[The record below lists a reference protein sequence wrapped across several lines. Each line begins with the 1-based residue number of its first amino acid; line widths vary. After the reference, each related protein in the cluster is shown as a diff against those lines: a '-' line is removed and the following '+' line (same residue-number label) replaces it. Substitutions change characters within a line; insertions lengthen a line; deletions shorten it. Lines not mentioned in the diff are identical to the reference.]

1 MVEQAYSL
9 NEVGKLLGLSKSIV
23 TGLIDAGFV
32 SPARGRRKEYRFT
45 FQDLVML
52 RAARGLTE
60 AGLSSTRILRALRRL
75 KSQLPDE
82 IPRTGL
88 RIEAMGDSVVVSE
101 GDQQWQPED
110 GQYVLGFSIASAPR
124 RRVSFID
131 QPSNGEVKPPEQPLT
146 RSVKPAERSVN
157 GATSQSSLTGDEWFH
172 RAIGLE
178 DDDPEGSCDA
188 YRNAIAADPTYGPA
202 YTNLGRMLHQQG
214 RLREAESIYRLGLAR
229 CGPDS
234 VSLFNL
240 GVLLED
246 SNRSAEAAGLYRK
259 ALEASPEMADA
270 HYNLALLCE
279 AKGMRREALRH
290 LSAYRKFS
298 G

>member
-1 MVEQAYSL
+1 MAEQGYTLS
-9 NEVGKLLGLSKSIV
+9 EVSKLLGLTRSIV
-23 TGLIDAGFV
+23 TGLVDAGFV
-32 SPARGRRKEYRFT
+32 SPARGRRKAYRFT

-60 AGLSSTRILRALRRL
+60 AGLSSTRILRSLRRL
-75 KSQLPDE
+75 KAQLPDD
-82 IPRTGL
+82 IPRGPL
-88 RIEAMGDSVVVSE
+88 RIEAQGDSVVVSE
-101 GDQQWQPED
+101 GDRQWQPED
-110 GQYVLGFSIASAPR
+110 GQYVLGFTVESTPR
-124 RRVSFID
+124 RGVSFID
-131 QPSNGEVKPPEQPLT
+131 QPMVESAPRSESAQPA
-146 RSVKPAERSVN
+146 SPS
-157 GATSQSSLTGDEWFH
+157 GDEWFH
-172 RAIGLE
+172 KAMSLE
-178 DDDPEGSCDA
+178 EVDPEASCDA
-188 YRNAIAADPTYGPA
+188 YRQAIAADPAYGPA
-202 YTNLGRMLHQQG
+202 YTNLGRMLHQQA
-214 RLREAESIYRLGLAR
+214 RLREAESVYRLGLAR

>member
-1 MVEQAYSL
+1 VAEEGFSL
-9 NEVGKLLGLSKSIV
+9 SEVSKLLGLSRSIV
-23 TGLIDAGFV
+23 TGLIEAGFV
-32 SPARGRRKEYRFT
+32 SPARGRRNEYRFT
-45 FQDLVML
+45 FHDLVML
-52 RAARGLTE
+52 RAARGLSE

-75 KSQLPDE
+75 KLQLPDE
-82 IPRTGL
+82 IPLAGL
-88 RIEAMGDSVVVSE
+88 RIEAVGDAVVVSE

-110 GQYVLGFSIASAPR
+110 GQYVLGFTVASTPKH
-124 RRVSFID
+124 RVSFIETSVTP
-131 QPSNGEVKPPEQPLT
+131 PSV
-146 RSVKPAERSVN
+146 
-157 GATSQSSLTGDEWFH
+157 TGDEWFH
-172 RAIGLE
+172 KATRLE
-178 DDDPEGSCDA
+178 EVDPEAACAA
-188 YRNAIAADPTYGPA
+188 YRHAIEADPAYGPA
-202 YTNLGRMLHQQG
+202 YTNLGRMLHQRG
-214 RLREAESIYRLGLAR
+214 ELREAEAVYRLGLAR

-234 VSLFNL
+234 VALFNL

>member
-1 MVEQAYSL
+1 VAEQGYSL
-9 NEVGKLLGLSKSIV
+9 SEVGKLLGLSRSIV

-60 AGLSSTRILRALRRL
+60 AGLSSTRILRSLRRL

-88 RIEAMGDSVVVSE
+88 RIEAMGDAVVVTE
-101 GDQQWQPED
+101 GDRLWQPEN
-110 GQYVLGFSIASAPR
+110 GQYVLGFTVESTPR
-124 RRVSFID
+124 RGVSFID
-131 QPSNGEVKPPEQPLT
+131 QPVNE
-146 RSVKPAERSVN
+146 SVPATAR
-157 GATSQSSLTGDEWFH
+157 TGDQWFH
-172 RAIGLE
+172 NALSLE
-178 DDDPEGSCDA
+178 DVDPQASCDA
-188 YRNAIAADPTYGPA
+188 YRHAIAADPTYGPA

-214 RLREAESIYRLGLAR
+214 LLREAESVYRLGIAR

-246 SNRSAEAAGLYRK
+246 SNRSAEAVGLYRK

>member
-1 MVEQAYSL
+1 MVEAGYSL
-9 NEVGKLLGLSKSIV
+9 SEVSKLLGLSRSIV

-32 SPARGRRKEYRFT
+32 SPARGRRKGYRFT
-45 FQDLVML
+45 FHDLVML

-60 AGLSSTRILRALRRL
+60 AGLSSTRILRSLRRL

-82 IPRTGL
+82 IPHAGL
-88 RIEAMGDSVVVSE
+88 RIEAVGDAVVVGE

-110 GQYVLGFSIASAPR
+110 GQYVLGFTVASTPKH
-124 RRVSFID
+124 RVSFIET
-131 QPSNGEVKPPEQPLT
+131 SA
-146 RSVKPAERSVN
+146 PA
-157 GATSQSSLTGDEWFH
+157 ASLSGDEWFH
-172 RAIGLE
+172 KATSLE
-178 DDDPEGSCDA
+178 EVDPDAACAA
-188 YRNAIAADPTYGPA
+188 YRQAIAADPAYGPA
-202 YTNLGRMLHQQG
+202 YTNLGRMLHERGQ
-214 RLREAESIYRLGLAR
+214 LREAEVVYRQGLAR

-234 VSLFNL
+234 VALFNL

-279 AKGMRREALRH
+279 AKGLRREALRH

-298 G
+298 D

>member
-1 MVEQAYSL
+1 MAEQGYSL
-9 NEVGKLLGLSKSIV
+9 SEVGKLLGLSRSIV

-60 AGLSSTRILRALRRL
+60 AGLSSTRILRSLRRL
-75 KSQLPDE
+75 KSQLPE
-82 IPRTGL
+82 KIPRSGL
-88 RIEAMGDSVVVSE
+88 RIEAMGDAVVVSE
-101 GDQQWQPED
+101 GDQQWQPEN
-110 GQYVLGFSIASAPR
+110 GQYVLGFTVESSPR
-124 RRVSFID
+124 RGVSFID
-131 QPSNGEVKPPEQPLT
+131 QPVDEPAAPAAQPL
-146 RSVKPAERSVN
+146 
-157 GATSQSSLTGDEWFH
+157 SLTGEEWFH
-172 RAIGLE
+172 RAMSLE
-178 DDDPEGSCDA
+178 EEDPEASCDA
-188 YRNAIAADPTYGPA
+188 YRQAIAANPKYGPA

>member
-1 MVEQAYSL
+1 VVEQAYSL
-9 NEVGKLLGLSKSIV
+9 GEVGKLLGLSRSIV

-82 IPRTGL
+82 VPRAGL

-110 GQYVLGFSIASAPR
+110 GQYVLGFTVEPGR
-124 RRVSFID
+124 RRGVSFID
-131 QPSNGEVKPPEQPLT
+131 QPGSA
-146 RSVKPAERSVN
+146 PARLPDHPAVES
-157 GATSQSSLTGDEWFH
+157 AASTSQSGDEWFH
-172 RAIGLE
+172 KAMALE
-178 DDDPEGSCDA
+178 DVDVEASCDA
-188 YRNAIAADPTYGPA
+188 YRHAIAADPTYGPA

-214 RLREAESIYRLGLAR
+214 RLREAESTYRLGLAR

>member
-1 MVEQAYSL
+1 MSEQGYSL
-9 NEVGKLLGLSKSIV
+9 SEVSKLLGLSRSIV

-60 AGLSSTRILRALRRL
+60 AGLSSTRILRSLRRL
-75 KSQLPDE
+75 KSQLPHE
-82 IPRTGL
+82 IPRGPL
-88 RIEAMGDSVVVSE
+88 RIEAQGDAVVVSE
-101 GDQQWQPED
+101 GDRQWQPED
-110 GQYVLGFSIASAPR
+110 GQYVLGFTVESTPR
-124 RRVSFID
+124 RGVSFID
-131 QPSNGEVKPPEQPLT
+131 QPSAESAPAVP
-146 RSVKPAERSVN
+146 RSAPAASP
-157 GATSQSSLTGDEWFH
+157 APTGDEWFR
-172 RAIGLE
+172 RAMSLE
-178 DDDPEGSCDA
+178 EEDPEASCNA
-188 YRNAIAADPTYGPA
+188 YRQAIAVDPKYGPA

-229 CGPDS
+229 CGADS

>member
-1 MVEQAYSL
+1 
-9 NEVGKLLGLSKSIV
+9 
-23 TGLIDAGFV
+23 LIDAGFV
-32 SPARGRRKEYRFT
+32 SPARGRRKAYRFT

-60 AGLSSTRILRALRRL
+60 AGLSSTRILRSLRRL

-82 IPRTGL
+82 IPRGPL
-88 RIEAMGDSVVVSE
+88 RIEAQGDAVVVSE
-101 GDQQWQPED
+101 GDRQWQPED
-110 GQYVLGFSIASAPR
+110 GQYVLGFTVESTPR
-124 RRVSFID
+124 RGVSFID
-131 QPSNGEVKPPEQPLT
+131 QPASEPARPPAQP
-146 RSVKPAERSVN
+146 VN
-157 GATSQSSLTGDEWFH
+157 GSVQPPSLSADEWFH
-172 RAIGLE
+172 RAMSLE
-178 DDDPEGSCDA
+178 EADVEASCEA
-188 YRNAIAADPTYGPA
+188 YRHAIAADPAYGPA

-214 RLREAESIYRLGLAR
+214 RLREAESMYRLGLAR

-246 SNRSAEAAGLYRK
+246 SNRSTEAAGLYRK
-259 ALEASPEMADA
+259 ALEASPDMADA

>member
-1 MVEQAYSL
+1 MVEAGYSL
-9 NEVGKLLGLSKSIV
+9 SEVSKLLGLSRSIV

-32 SPARGRRKEYRFT
+32 SPARGRRNEYRFT
-45 FQDLVML
+45 FHDLVML
-52 RAARGLTE
+52 RAARSLTE
-60 AGLSSTRILRALRRL
+60 AGLSSTRILRSLRRL

-82 IPRTGL
+82 IPLTGL
-88 RIEAMGDSVVVSE
+88 RIEAVGDAVVVSE
-101 GDQQWQPED
+101 GDQQWQPEN
-110 GQYVLGFSIASAPR
+110 GQYVLGFTVASTPKH
-124 RRVSFID
+124 RVSFIEAAVP
-131 QPSNGEVKPPEQPLT
+131 PSATPSAPP
-146 RSVKPAERSVN
+146 
-157 GATSQSSLTGDEWFH
+157 SLTGDAWFH
-172 RAIGLE
+172 KATSLE
-178 DDDPEGSCDA
+178 EVDPEGACAA
-188 YRNAIAADPTYGPA
+188 YRHAIDADPTYGPA
-202 YTNLGRMLHQQG
+202 YTNLGRMLHQRGQ
-214 RLREAESIYRLGLAR
+214 LREAEAVYRLGLAR

-234 VSLFNL
+234 VALFNL

-279 AKGMRREALRH
+279 ARGLRREALRH

>member
-1 MVEQAYSL
+1 MVEEGYSL
-9 NEVGKLLGLSKSIV
+9 SEVSKLLDLSRSIV

-32 SPARGRRKEYRFT
+32 SPARGRRNEYRFT
-45 FQDLVML
+45 FHDLVML

-82 IPRTGL
+82 IPRAGL
-88 RIEAMGDSVVVSE
+88 RIEAVGDAVVVGE
-101 GDQQWQPED
+101 GDRQWQPED
-110 GQYVLGFSIASAPR
+110 GQYVLGFTVASTPKQ
-124 RRVSFID
+124 RVSFIEASP
-131 QPSNGEVKPPEQPLT
+131 PS
-146 RSVKPAERSVN
+146 A
-157 GATSQSSLTGDEWFH
+157 SLTGDEWFH
-172 RAIGLE
+172 KAASLE
-178 DDDPEGSCDA
+178 EVDPDAACEA
-188 YRNAIAADPTYGPA
+188 YRHAIVADPTYGPA
-202 YTNLGRMLHQQG
+202 YVNLGRILHQRG
-214 RLREAESIYRLGLAR
+214 RLREAEAVYRHGLAR
-229 CGPDS
+229 CGPDGIA
-234 VSLFNL
+234 LFNL

-246 SNRSAEAAGLYRK
+246 ANRSAEAAGLYRK

-279 AKGMRREALRH
+279 AKGLRREALRH

>member
-1 MVEQAYSL
+1 VVEQAYSL
-9 NEVGKLLGLSKSIV
+9 SEVGKLLGLSRSIV

-82 IPRTGL
+82 VPRAGL
-88 RIEAMGDSVVVSE
+88 RIEAAGDTVVVSE

-110 GQYVLGFSIASAPR
+110 GQYVLGFSVESSTR
-124 RRVSFID
+124 RGVSFID
-131 QPSNGEVKPPEQPLT
+131 QPGSDSAPSSSGGDSSPPP
-146 RSVKPAERSVN
+146 
-157 GATSQSSLTGDEWFH
+157 SLSGDEWFQ
-172 RAIGLE
+172 RAMSLE
-178 DDDPEGSCDA
+178 DVDPEASCDA
-188 YRNAIAADPTYGPA
+188 YRRAIAADPAYGPA

-214 RLREAESIYRLGLAR
+214 QLREAESVYRLGLAR

-246 SNRSAEAAGLYRK
+246 SNRSTEAAGLYRK
-259 ALEASPEMADA
+259 ALEASPDMADA

>member
-1 MVEQAYSL
+1 VVEQAYSL
-9 NEVGKLLGLSKSIV
+9 SEVGKLLGLSRSIV

-52 RAARGLTE
+52 RAARGLTG

-82 IPRTGL
+82 IPRAGL
-88 RIEAMGDSVVVSE
+88 RIDAMGDTVVVSE

-110 GQYVLGFSIASAPR
+110 GQYVLGFSIEPTPR
-124 RRVSFID
+124 RGVSFID
-131 QPSNGEVKPPEQPLT
+131 QPGNAT
-146 RSVKPAERSVN
+146 VKPADQPRNASV
-157 GATSQSSLTGDEWFH
+157 SSPCQPVNESAPPSLGGDEWFH
-172 RAIGLE
+172 KAMRLE
-178 DDDPEGSCDA
+178 DVDPEASCDA
-188 YRNAIAADPTYGPA
+188 YRRAIAADPTYGPA

-214 RLREAESIYRLGLAR
+214 RLREAESTYRLGLAR

>member
-1 MVEQAYSL
+1 
-9 NEVGKLLGLSKSIV
+9 
-23 TGLIDAGFV
+23 
-32 SPARGRRKEYRFT
+32 
-45 FQDLVML
+45 
-52 RAARGLTE
+52 
-60 AGLSSTRILRALRRL
+60 TRILRALRRL

-82 IPRTGL
+82 VPRGGL
-88 RIEAMGDSVVVSE
+88 RIEAAGDTVVVSE

-110 GQYVLGFSIASAPR
+110 GQYVLGFTVEPTRR

-131 QPSNGEVKPPEQPLT
+131 QPSSDAAPPPL
-146 RSVKPAERSVN
+146 RIDSAPP
-157 GATSQSSLTGDEWFH
+157 SSRTGDEWFH
-172 RAIGLE
+172 QAMSLE
-178 DDDPEGSCDA
+178 DEDPEASCDA
-188 YRNAIAADPTYGPA
+188 YRRAIAADPTYGPA
-202 YTNLGRMLHQQG
+202 YTNLGRMLHQRG

-246 SNRSAEAAGLYRK
+246 SNRSAEAAGVYRK

-298 G
+298 H

>member
-1 MVEQAYSL
+1 MAEEGYSL
-9 NEVGKLLGLSKSIV
+9 SEVSKLLGLSRSIV

-32 SPARGRRKEYRFT
+32 SPARGRRNEYRFT
-45 FQDLVML
+45 FHDLVIL

-60 AGLSSTRILRALRRL
+60 AGLSSTRILRSLRRL

-82 IPRTGL
+82 IPLAGL
-88 RIEAMGDSVVVSE
+88 RIEAIGDAVVVSE
-101 GDQQWQPED
+101 GDQQWQPDD
-110 GQYVLGFSIASAPR
+110 GQYVLGFTVASTPKH
-124 RRVSFID
+124 RVSFID
-131 QPSNGEVKPPEQPLT
+131 TPAPPPL
-146 RSVKPAERSVN
+146 S
-157 GATSQSSLTGDEWFH
+157 GDEWFYK
-172 RAIGLE
+172 ATSLE
-178 DDDPEGSCDA
+178 EVDPEAACSA
-188 YRNAIAADPTYGPA
+188 YRQAIAADPTYGPA
-202 YTNLGRMLHQQG
+202 YTNLGRMLHQRG
-214 RLREAESIYRLGLAR
+214 LLREAEAVYRQGLAR

-234 VSLFNL
+234 VALFNL

-259 ALEASPEMADA
+259 ALEESPEMADA

-279 AKGMRREALRH
+279 AKGLRREALRH

>member
-1 MVEQAYSL
+1 VAEQGYSL
-9 NEVGKLLGLSKSIV
+9 GEVSKLLGLSRSIV

-32 SPARGRRKEYRFT
+32 CPARGRRKEYRFT

-60 AGLSSTRILRALRRL
+60 AGLSSTRILRSLRRL
-75 KSQLPDE
+75 KSQLPNE
-82 IPRTGL
+82 VPRAGL
-88 RIEAMGDSVVVSE
+88 RIEAMGDAVVVSE

-110 GQYVLGFSIASAPR
+110 GQYVLGFTVESTPR
-124 RRVSFID
+124 RGVSFID
-131 QPSNGEVKPPEQPLT
+131 QPS
-146 RSVKPAERSVN
+146 SDAAPAPAHAGDEH
-157 GATSQSSLTGDEWFH
+157 TGDEWFH
-172 RAIGLE
+172 RAMSLE
-178 DDDPEGSCDA
+178 EVDAEASCDA
-188 YRNAIAADPTYGPA
+188 YRHAIAADPRYGPA

-290 LSAYRKFS
+290 LSAYRKL
-298 G
+298 GG

>member
-1 MVEQAYSL
+1 
-9 NEVGKLLGLSKSIV
+9 
-23 TGLIDAGFV
+23 LIDAGFV

-82 IPRTGL
+82 VPRTGL
-88 RIEAMGDSVVVSE
+88 RIEAAGDTVVVNE
-101 GDQQWQPED
+101 GDRQWQPED
-110 GQYVLGFSIASAPR
+110 GQYVLGFSVESTPR
-124 RRVSFID
+124 RGVSFID
-131 QPSNGEVKPPEQPLT
+131 QPSGDSAPPPL
-146 RSVKPAERSVN
+146 RSDSAPPPSP
-157 GATSQSSLTGDEWFH
+157 TGDEWFH
-172 RAIGLE
+172 KAMSLE
-178 DDDPEGSCDA
+178 DADPEASCDA
-188 YRNAIAADPTYGPA
+188 YRRAIAADPTYGPA

-246 SNRSAEAAGLYRK
+246 SNRSAEAAGVYRK
-259 ALEASPEMADA
+259 ALEASPDMADA

>member
-1 MVEQAYSL
+1 VVEQAYSL
-9 NEVGKLLGLSKSIV
+9 SEVGKLLGLSRSIV

-88 RIEAMGDSVVVSE
+88 RIEAAGDSVIVNE
-101 GDQQWQPED
+101 GDRQWQPED
-110 GQYVLGFSIASAPR
+110 GQYVLGFTVEAAR
-124 RRVSFID
+124 RRGVSFID
-131 QPSNGEVKPPEQPLT
+131 QPAIESVRQPDRPPDASTP
-146 RSVKPAERSVN
+146 PP
-157 GATSQSSLTGDEWFH
+157 SLSGDEWFH
-172 RAIGLE
+172 TAMRLE
-178 DDDPEGSCDA
+178 DADPEASCDA
-188 YRNAIAADPTYGPA
+188 YRHAIAADPKYGPA

-214 RLREAESIYRLGLAR
+214 RLREAESVYRLGLAR
-229 CGPDS
+229 CGPDG

>member
-9 NEVGKLLGLSKSIV
+9 SEVGKLLGLSRSIV

-110 GQYVLGFSIASAPR
+110 GQYVLGFTVESTPR

-131 QPSNGEVKPPEQPLT
+131 QP
-146 RSVKPAERSVN
+146 VN
-157 GATSQSSLTGDEWFH
+157 GSASPRDAQVNGSAQPSSHTGDEWFH
-172 RAIGLE
+172 KAMSLE
-178 DDDPEGSCDA
+178 DADPDAACDA
-188 YRNAIAADPTYGPA
+188 YRHAIAADPTYGPA

-298 G
+298 H

>member
-9 NEVGKLLGLSKSIV
+9 SEVGKLLGLSRSIV

-82 IPRTGL
+82 IPRAGL
-88 RIEAMGDSVVVSE
+88 RIEALGDSVVVSE

-110 GQYVLGFSIASAPR
+110 GQYVLGFTVESGR
-124 RRVSFID
+124 RRGVSFID
-131 QPSNGEVKPPEQPLT
+131 QPVTGSASQRDQPVNDSASRRNHPAGESTPP
-146 RSVKPAERSVN
+146 SF
-157 GATSQSSLTGDEWFH
+157 TGDEWFH
-172 RAIGLE
+172 KAMSLE
-178 DDDPEGSCDA
+178 DVDPEAACDA
-188 YRNAIAADPTYGPA
+188 YRHAIAADPTYGPA

-214 RLREAESIYRLGLAR
+214 LLREAESIYRLGLAR

-298 G
+298 S

>member
-1 MVEQAYSL
+1 MAEQGYSL
-9 NEVGKLLGLSKSIV
+9 SEVSKLLGLSRSIV

-52 RAARGLTE
+52 RAARVLTE
-60 AGLSSTRILRALRRL
+60 AGLSSTRILRSLRRL
-75 KSQLPDE
+75 KSQIPDE

-88 RIEAMGDSVVVSE
+88 RIEALGDAVVVGE
-101 GDQQWQPED
+101 GDRQWQPEN
-110 GQYVLGFSIASAPR
+110 GQYVLGFTVEPAPR
-124 RRVSFID
+124 HGVSFID
-131 QPSNGEVKPPEQPLT
+131 QPASDAAPASVPA
-146 RSVKPAERSVN
+146 RS
-157 GATSQSSLTGDEWFH
+157 GDEWFH
-172 RAIGLE
+172 KAMSLE
-178 DDDPEGSCDA
+178 DVDPEASCDA
-188 YRNAIAADPTYGPA
+188 YRHAIAADPAYGPA

-214 RLREAESIYRLGLAR
+214 RLREAESVYRLGLAR

-246 SNRSAEAAGLYRK
+246 SNRSTEAAGLYRK

-270 HYNLALLCE
+270 HYNLALLCD

>member
-1 MVEQAYSL
+1 VVEQAYSL
-9 NEVGKLLGLSKSIV
+9 SEVGKLLGLSRSIV

-82 IPRTGL
+82 APRAGL
-88 RIEAMGDSVVVSE
+88 RIEAAGDTVVVSE

-110 GQYVLGFSIASAPR
+110 GQYVLGFTVESSTHR
-124 RRVSFID
+124 GVSFID
-131 QPSNGEVKPPEQPLT
+131 QPGSDSAPLLSGGDSPSPP
-146 RSVKPAERSVN
+146 
-157 GATSQSSLTGDEWFH
+157 SLNGDEWFH
-172 RAIGLE
+172 RAMSLE
-178 DDDPEGSCDA
+178 DVDPEASCDA
-188 YRNAIAADPTYGPA
+188 YRRAVAADPAYGPA

-214 RLREAESIYRLGLAR
+214 RLREAESVYRLGLAR

-246 SNRSAEAAGLYRK
+246 SNRSTEAVGLYRK
-259 ALEASPEMADA
+259 ALEASPDMADA